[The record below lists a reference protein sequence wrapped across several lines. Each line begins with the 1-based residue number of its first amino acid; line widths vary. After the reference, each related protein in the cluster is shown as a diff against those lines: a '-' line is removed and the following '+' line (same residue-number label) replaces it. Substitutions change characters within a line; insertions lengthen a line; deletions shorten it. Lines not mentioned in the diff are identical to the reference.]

1 MPPQDGPIS
10 GIGNISQNL
19 SASHGYRRG
28 SKGLPPKYRQSFQ
41 QSHHASAE
49 VPQQDSHY
57 SNHFGRQDGSLQ
69 RPMTQSVHNTNINP
83 SQLILAKGATP
94 STPTLPRMQ
103 QQLSTHQQS
112 YQSAHQLGSMQSDQ
126 HSKSKQQQDFQS
138 IAQQC
143 QLLSER
149 VQQRLSQSRR
159 PSLKDG
165 QIDSVSQGSRIEA
178 SEYCLRAEDE
188 ENRPPMN
195 NMINY
200 HMGGPMPLA
209 NEGMTLLENE
219 SQGHGAVAADR
230 SAPAHEYGGSADAQ
244 SMSKSSPQ
252 RSPQKS
258 QPRQRHL

>member
-1 MPPQDGPIS
+1 
-10 GIGNISQNL
+10 
-19 SASHGYRRG
+19 
-28 SKGLPPKYRQSFQ
+28 
-41 QSHHASAE
+41 
-49 VPQQDSHY
+49 
-57 SNHFGRQDGSLQ
+57 
-69 RPMTQSVHNTNINP
+69 MTQSVHNTNINP
-83 SQLILAKGATP
+83 SQLLLAKGATP

-230 SAPAHEYGGSADAQ
+230 SAPAHEYGSSADAQ